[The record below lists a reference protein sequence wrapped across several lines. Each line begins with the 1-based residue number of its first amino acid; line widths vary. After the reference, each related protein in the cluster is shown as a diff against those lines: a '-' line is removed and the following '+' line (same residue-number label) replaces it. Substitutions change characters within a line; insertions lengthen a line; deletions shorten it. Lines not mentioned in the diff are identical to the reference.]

1 MKDKATLRAMM
12 RDRRGALTRGER
24 SRASAS
30 MCRRLARHP
39 WFVTARRIGLYY
51 PNDAEIDPTP
61 VVDTESVRIFY
72 LPVLPP
78 RGSRKLWFSPYDTRS
93 RLIADRFGIP
103 EPVSRTRL
111 RAVDLDL
118 LLVPLVA
125 FDRLGGRIGMGGG
138 FYDTS
143 LEFLKRSGRIREI
156 RVIGA
161 AYRFQEV
168 ADIPRDSWDVP
179 LHGVITDEK
188 FIPAR

>member
-1 MKDKATLRAMM
+1 MKDKPTLSATT
-12 RDRRGALTRGER
+12 RDRRGALTPGER
-24 SRASAS
+24 RPASAR
-30 MCRRLARHP
+30 MCRRLAQHP
-39 WFVTARRIGLYY
+39 WFSEARPIGLYY

-61 VVDTESVRIFY
+61 VVDAESVRVFY

-78 RGSRKLWFSPYDTRS
+78 RGNRRLWFSPYDTHS
-93 RLIADRFGIP
+93 RLVADRFGIP
-103 EPVSRTRL
+103 EPVSQTRV

-143 LEFLKRSGRIREI
+143 LELLKRCGRIRAI

-168 ADIPRDSWDVP
+168 DDIPRDRWDVP